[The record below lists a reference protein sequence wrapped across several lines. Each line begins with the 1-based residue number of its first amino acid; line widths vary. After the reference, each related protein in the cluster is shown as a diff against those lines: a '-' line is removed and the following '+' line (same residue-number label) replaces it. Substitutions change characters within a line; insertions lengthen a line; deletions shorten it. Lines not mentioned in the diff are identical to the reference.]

1 KPKIGAANDA
11 KSDSVKVKNAELVG
25 FGSEPFAHCGMGYV
39 STRVGAGAALRQHTY
54 PSQAM
59 QVLHWPR
66 KELNVPMAGPMDH
79 YDYVSD
85 DGTTYRVRLAK
96 DEADRV
102 GNTVATAAHASLPKG
117 MKPRKRFYRDPGT
130 GRERGIV
137 VGAITQAAWTEAVGT
152 ESTLAGSRLR
162 ANISASN
169 RRAI

>member
-1 KPKIGAANDA
+1 
-11 KSDSVKVKNAELVG
+11 
-25 FGSEPFAHCGMGYV
+25 
-39 STRVGAGAALRQHTY
+39 
-54 PSQAM
+54 
-59 QVLHWPR
+59 
-66 KELNVPMAGPMDH
+66 MAGPMDH

-152 ESTLAGSRLR
+152 VRALPSFAGVAGAFPITLASTNFIAQGRVGEKLR
-162 ANISASN
+162 AT
-169 RRAI
+169 